1 MKTSHVFM
9 LTAFA
14 AFVAAASPLMSQ
26 QSAPANA
33 PGGMLRTM
41 PHGAYQCALP
51 GDAGGK
57 AYEVVEAEGFS
68 IGTASSY
75 TSAQGRGNYI
85 LRGDRLTFT
94 RGPKKGEQFERISTN
109 QLRQLNASGKRT
121 KLRCIRLG
129 GNS

>member
-1 MKTSHVFM
+1 MKTSHIFM

-26 QSAPANA
+26 QSGTASA

-41 PHGAYQCALP
+41 PHGAYQCTLP

-57 AYEVVEAEGFS
+57 AYKVMETEAFQ

-75 TSAQGRGNYI
+75 TSAEGRGNYI
-85 LRGDRLTFT
+85 LRGDQLTFT
-94 RGPKKGEQFERISTN
+94 RGPKKGQKFERISTN
-109 QLRQLNASGKRT
+109 QLRKLDSAGERK

-129 GNS
+129 GSN